1 MSMRP
6 EPLLVLVSG
15 ETRNAEQ
22 QGQFAFTTTA
32 NGLQFI
38 SCSGIFLSVAN
49 LHDGLVLLPTVVLRQ
64 WMRPGAI
71 WLTPQDS
78 IEPPQ
83 LSSDC
88 AICAVGPAAVLSGG
102 AARCIPIATVRVP
115 AVSRS
120 AEQLLQSL
128 NRDTSYS
135 DWAFEWRIGGPHCTA
150 VENGSFVLC
159 WTQPLSGSSLD
170 TAVAAGLTSV
180 PDPPH
185 IPIHATVANGA
196 ANPASATGN
205 GAAASWPRPHS
216 PLDKAGE
223 FLASPQCVA
232 LLTSLYSSLSAARDC
247 GVSGP
252 VSGNVGGGCSGGG
265 GDSGNIV
272 GVAAVS
278 VREQAHAPGYELGAP
293 AVGNVRALCNSA
305 GMPPG
310 RLVSIV
316 GSPFGCLAPF
326 HFSNAVINGAVA
338 CAFNEPHDHTA
349 CAAIAAASAAKTDS
363 DVRCSCGPALYV
375 LDAHVF
381 PGMEGALVTSLQQPV
396 AVAVGLE
403 GSSCQGKTPPRSCP
417 GHFGGSSSPG
427 LPLQPLALLCIP
439 VSRRADGVQV
449 PLAAGW
455 SHVAAALKGVLAQ
468 LLLRSQGTSADG
480 AGAVAYPISGTSA
493 TRGKTQ
499 LQLQPVAASQL
510 NDAGTATMGCVS
522 GCCRAR
528 AIYNGTL
535 HPGLGLG
542 NVGIAGRHVPG
553 PHSSGAAAAAATA
566 VGPLAAAAL
575 QPRSLLG
582 IPSADPMA
590 SARPLSRAMTA
601 GSAKPGTNMHVAGGP
616 PAAALPANPVDT
628 TVATA
633 MTAECISAA
642 LSPAALAAGDAA
654 GGLPSWVLQAVVL
667 LRCNGSWATGVIVEG
682 STGRLVTTAHLFQR
696 RSDSASTPSPKQPP
710 RRHGG
715 SGDDTWSRLQCWVRV
730 PSIIGGGGVNAACV
744 TCGGTRLGRTP
755 VYQWVRAR
763 VLYMWS
769 NHLDLAVLQLEPSYG
784 SRWAPVT
791 ALAEVRHTA
800 RAQDD
805 AAREPPV
812 FRPTPVPI
820 VTTLVT
826 TDNGGGEKDSYG
838 PGTPVWAVG
847 HSLVGPSAEW
857 PALVSYGCVARV
869 CIQVYRYPLGV

>member
-1 MSMRP
+1 M
-6 EPLLVLVSG
+6 LVLPPWV
-15 ETRNAEQ
+15 A
-22 QGQFAFTTTA
+22 
-32 NGLQFI
+32 
-38 SCSGIFLSVAN
+38 SV
-49 LHDGLVLLPTVVLRQ
+49 
-64 WMRPGAI
+64 
-71 WLTPQDS
+71 
-78 IEPPQ
+78 
-83 LSSDC
+83 
-88 AICAVGPAAVLSGG
+88 
-102 AARCIPIATVRVP
+102 
-115 AVSRS
+115 
-120 AEQLLQSL
+120 
-128 NRDTSYS
+128 
-135 DWAFEWRIGGPHCTA
+135 
-150 VENGSFVLC
+150 
-159 WTQPLSGSSLD
+159 
-170 TAVAAGLTSV
+170 AVAAQGQSTTERC
-180 PDPPH
+180 
-185 IPIHATVANGA
+185 I
-196 ANPASATGN
+196 
-205 GAAASWPRPHS
+205 
-216 PLDKAGE
+216 
-223 FLASPQCVA
+223 
-232 LLTSLYSSLSAARDC
+232 
-247 GVSGP
+247 
-252 VSGNVGGGCSGGG
+252 
-265 GDSGNIV
+265 
-272 GVAAVS
+272 
-278 VREQAHAPGYELGAP
+278 
-293 AVGNVRALCNSA
+293 
-305 GMPPG
+305 
-310 RLVSIV
+310 LV
-316 GSPFGCLAPF
+316 
-326 HFSNAVINGAVA
+326 
-338 CAFNEPHDHTA
+338 
-349 CAAIAAASAAKTDS
+349 
-363 DVRCSCGPALYV
+363 
-375 LDAHVF
+375 
-381 PGMEGALVTSLQQPV
+381 
-396 AVAVGLE
+396 
-403 GSSCQGKTPPRSCP
+403 
-417 GHFGGSSSPG
+417 
-427 LPLQPLALLCIP
+427 
-439 VSRRADGVQV
+439 
-449 PLAAGW
+449 
-455 SHVAAALKGVLAQ
+455 
-468 LLLRSQGTSADG
+468 
-480 AGAVAYPISGTSA
+480 
-493 TRGKTQ
+493 
-499 LQLQPVAASQL
+499 
-510 NDAGTATMGCVS
+510 
-522 GCCRAR
+522 
-528 AIYNGTL
+528 
-535 HPGLGLG
+535 LGLG
-542 NVGIAGRHVPG
+542 TSVLQVAMCLGR
-553 PHSSGAAAAAATA
+553 T
-566 VGPLAAAAL
+566 AAAL

-869 CIQVYRYPLGV
+869 LRVRSGRPSMVIVTTTTHAGGSGGALLDSRGRLVGLVTSNARHAGGTTLPNMAFCIAAEELEPVIRWAAATPGSLTGLSQPGRGLSELAKLDVYDEDAARMWRLQMPSLEPPPPTSVAAAAVAAGTESMQMTGAGANVAGAAGDEGEVAAALPPRGERSRL